1 MDSDTVDK
9 DKVDKETL
17 ASLKFKAEL
26 KLLPIV
32 LRAVRDVACRYGLDE
47 ASVRDLELATEEAC
61 HNVIEHAYEPGEE
74 GYYQVKIH
82 REPTCFR
89 ITVRDQGMPFNLQR
103 LNDEE
108 PSDIGVKLMRACTD
122 EIRSKYLGKRG
133 KVVELVKN
141 FPFESVNNMDPS
153 NTKSL
158 SSEVELAPASEKF
171 ILRMMR
177 PDETVSLARLIY
189 RVYGYTYPHEDIY
202 YPEKFASLIES
213 GLVTSCV
220 AVNEQDEIIGHLGV
234 FLETPE
240 DHVGE
245 SALAAVDPRYRGRGL
260 FPQMKKM
267 MMEEVASK
275 GLLGLYSRAVTVHVA
290 SQRSNVKMGAKET
303 GFVLAHSPPTAIF
316 KKMKTEIAN
325 IRRTVALFYV
335 PVAPDREQTVFLPNN
350 HREIINKIYK
360 HTELPRFFKQ
370 ADPAKVDLAPHS
382 HIHSHILPEM
392 ASAFLRVKE
401 FGVDFI
407 DELQLQVQDLKERK
421 VELIVL
427 DLPLKDPGTA
437 ILCPKIEKMNFFF
450 CGIMPEYLNGDS
462 IRLQH
467 LNNVAFDPESVD
479 VYSEFAQEIFN
490 YVVGEWKNHYR
501 AG

>member
-1 MDSDTVDK
+1 
-9 DKVDKETL
+9 
-17 ASLKFKAEL
+17 
-26 KLLPIV
+26 
-32 LRAVRDVACRYGLDE
+32 VREVACRYGLDE

-74 GYYQVKIH
+74 GYYKVKIH

-103 LNDEE
+103 LNEDE
-108 PSDIGVKLMRACTD
+108 PSDIGVRLMRACTD
-122 EIRSKYLGKRG
+122 EIRSKYLGKKG

-141 FPFESVNNMDPS
+141 FPFETLNEIETSP
-153 NTKSL
+153 KQ
-158 SSEVELAPASEKF
+158 SSEVDLAPASEKVA
-171 ILRMMR
+171 LRLMR
-177 PDETVSLARLIY
+177 PDETVPLARLIY

-220 AVNEQDEIIGHLGV
+220 AVNEQDEIVGHLGV

-260 FPQMKKM
+260 FPRMKKM

-290 SQRSNVKMGAKET
+290 SQKSNVKMGSKET

-316 KKMKTEIAN
+316 KKMQTEIAN

-335 PVAPDREQTVFLPNN
+335 PVAAAKEQTVFLPNT
-350 HREIINKIYK
+350 HQEIISKIYK
-360 HTELPRFFKQ
+360 HTELPRVFKQ
-370 ADPAKVDLAPHS
+370 AYPELVDPAPHS

-392 ASAFLRVKE
+392 SSAFLRVNE

-407 DELQLQVQDLKERK
+407 DELRLQVQDLKERK

-437 ILCPKIEKMNFFF
+437 ILCPEIESMKFFF
-450 CGIMPEYLNGDS
+450 CGIMPEYLDGDS
-462 IRLQH
+462 IRLQY
-467 LNNVAFDPESVD
+467 LNNVTFDPESVD
-479 VYSEFAQEIFN
+479 IYSEFAREIFD
-490 YVVGEWKNHYR
+490 YVVGEWKKHYHTR
-501 AG
+501 RL